1 MNALPDSAD
10 GATSPEAL
18 PPQLNPTANLRA
30 LTPAEAVERLSHLPA
45 PRPTPAQGTAPVAP
59 PDAPAPVVTRAPWT
73 RYAGAAL
80 AVALAV
86 LAAVMLWRR

>member
-10 GATSPEAL
+10 GAPSPEAL

-45 PRPTPAQGTAPVAP
+45 PPPAPAQGTPPVA
-59 PDAPAPVVTRAPWT
+59 APAPVAARPSRT
-73 RYAGAAL
+73 RYAAAAL
-80 AVALAV
+80 ALSLVVLAV
-86 LAAVMLWRR
+86 VLLTRR